1 MWLLEPLP
9 PPRLDPPEEWGEW
22 IEGLDGLRSWPSIV
36 FWRVLFSK
44 FPSFSLFLASNK
56 LNVGMIKIVSERGL
70 STHYTVDT
78 HTQAVH
84 KSTITTHKHKWLQQQ
99 LFNDSFFDFDLK
111 LLLFMFWLT
120 ELVCDFCLFVLKKSD
135 VKKNVGG
142 LNRCTYHFL
151 YF

>member
-120 ELVCDFCLFVLKKSD
+120 ELACEFCFYTLKKSG
-135 VKKNVGG
+135 VKKIV
-142 LNRCTYHFL
+142 L
-151 YF
+151 

>member
-44 FPSFSLFLASNK
+44 FPSSSLFLASNK

-84 KSTITTHKHKWLQQQ
+84 KSTITTHKHKWLQATAFQW
-99 LFNDSFFDFDLK
+99 FIFW
-111 LLLFMFWLT
+111 FWLKIAAVYVLADWISLWL
-120 ELVCDFCLFVLKKSD
+120 LVLYFKKS
-135 VKKNVGG
+135 
-142 LNRCTYHFL
+142 RASR
-151 YF
+151 